1 MLLTLVI
8 LDVHPRQ
15 FMRPPHCMT
24 GRFSWHSWLQCL
36 QPRIRQTGYGLWQK
50 FGDSYALETAVSARK
65 PKPHPG
71 DNLRIGFCHDLLS
84 MPWPCFVTQL
94 WSKTP
99 YCWEREDACSLVEFQ
114 RVCHSRAVL
123 FGLSCASAAC
133 LHRGECKSEDKGV
146 FSFCSGRLCK
156 LSSCTYYFY
165 ISPVLYTVLYGSRCA
180 RSWHG
185 SQEVDVIRIRGAV
198 TGV

>member
-8 LDVHPRQ
+8 LDMHPRQ

-36 QPRIRQTGYGLWQK
+36 QHRIRQTGNGLWQK
-50 FGDSYALETAVSARK
+50 FGDSYALETAVPARK
-65 PKPHPG
+65 PKPHSG

-94 WSKTP
+94 WSKTGHP
-99 YCWEREDACSLVEFQ
+99 IVGNEKMLALLVEFQ

-133 LHRGECKSEDKGV
+133 LHRGECKSEEKDSSLFV
-146 FSFCSGRLCK
+146 LVDFVNWALARIIFTFP
-156 LSSCTYYFY
+156 LSSTQFY
-165 ISPVLYTVLYGSRCA
+165 TEAGV
-180 RSWHG
+180 
-185 SQEVDVIRIRGAV
+185 RGLDME
-198 TGV
+198 TRTLM